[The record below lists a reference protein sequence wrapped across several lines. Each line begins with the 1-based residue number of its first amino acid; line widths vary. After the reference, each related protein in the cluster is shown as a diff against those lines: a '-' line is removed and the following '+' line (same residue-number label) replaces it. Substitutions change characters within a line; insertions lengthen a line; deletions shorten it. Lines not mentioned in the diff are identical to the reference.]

1 MTAMDTRRLRV
12 HSLLCIAV
20 FLASSVSVVA
30 GQYSD
35 IAFVDVTVTENAE
48 ESRTVDIN
56 PDETYI
62 ASGYDGLVAIHNMSS
77 LELVESFVVDGDVL
91 DIKFSPDGTLIA
103 FAMTGSVTDTDTI
116 QVIDVESMT
125 LTSKQSGSNSR
136 SERIEWSPDG
146 NLIAVPNTN
155 NGINLLRASDMEVER
170 TLNGE
175 HNTKVTCV
183 DFSSLGSY
191 ILTGD
196 ESGRVVMW
204 TIEGNPTGKQWDH
217 DSKVVSCDFDS
228 ADEQLAVFTEQGQ
241 MALWSFSGGAIGER
255 NFEGG
260 SQLLWSVNNN
270 QIHLLETGSSQRILT
285 VDSTSL
291 NDVVSIYLAHK
302 AMGFDIVENQFGTR
316 QMAYVAT
323 DTGHIAVYGAPNVAV
338 GQGESGADLDGD
350 ELPDEFD
357 DDDDGDAIPDIR
369 DNNCET
375 FTQAC
380 SKNPDVETIRK
391 VSLQFNSTGL
401 ILDDTFT
408 LDIQLSSALRNLSR
422 RSVVTDTQLSEEEAV
437 LFADA
442 TCKNMNQ
449 IHYIS
454 SWKDAIQMSSGQLTD
469 ARVECSVERG
479 MAFTA
484 VSDQKTHIAVTYSIY
499 FNLSDPVSYPLEFNI
514 RTQPKS
520 TDASL
525 AQHAELHPID
535 VTAYSSESNEF
546 YYSPW
551 WVSEGELSITLEEV
565 VKEEPGIATKVIEG
579 FIDNPILFAPVILLL
594 AGAVVLLMRT
604 KNAIDLELDLD
615 VEDEVESGTISD
627 DETDYE
633 EEDDEVQKTE
643 EGYSEEHDITAD
655 GLREQSAD
663 KPVKARRKAVQKVAP
678 KDGPITK
685 VKRRRLDSIAAT
697 SEELPR
703 RKTAS
708 KKKVV
713 RDAPTQRKVKTRKV
727 VTYSD
732 KNDEDA
738 DED

>member
-1 MTAMDTRRLRV
+1 
-12 HSLLCIAV
+12 
-20 FLASSVSVVA
+20 
-30 GQYSD
+30 
-35 IAFVDVTVTENAE
+35 
-48 ESRTVDIN
+48 
-56 PDETYI
+56 
-62 ASGYDGLVAIHNMSS
+62 
-77 LELVESFVVDGDVL
+77 
-91 DIKFSPDGTLIA
+91 
-103 FAMTGSVTDTDTI
+103 
-116 QVIDVESMT
+116 
-125 LTSKQSGSNSR
+125 
-136 SERIEWSPDG
+136 
-146 NLIAVPNTN
+146 
-155 NGINLLRASDMEVER
+155 
-170 TLNGE
+170 
-175 HNTKVTCV
+175 
-183 DFSSLGSY
+183 
-191 ILTGD
+191 
-196 ESGRVVMW
+196 
-204 TIEGNPTGKQWDH
+204 
-217 DSKVVSCDFDS
+217 
-228 ADEQLAVFTEQGQ
+228 
-241 MALWSFSGGAIGER
+241 
-255 NFEGG
+255 
-260 SQLLWSVNNN
+260 
-270 QIHLLETGSSQRILT
+270 
-285 VDSTSL
+285 
-291 NDVVSIYLAHK
+291 
-302 AMGFDIVENQFGTR
+302 
-316 QMAYVAT
+316 
-323 DTGHIAVYGAPNVAV
+323 
-338 GQGESGADLDGD
+338 
-350 ELPDEFD
+350 
-357 DDDDGDAIPDIR
+357 
-369 DNNCET
+369 
-375 FTQAC
+375 
-380 SKNPDVETIRK
+380 
-391 VSLQFNSTGL
+391 
-401 ILDDTFT
+401 
-408 LDIQLSSALRNLSR
+408 
-422 RSVVTDTQLSEEEAV
+422 
-437 LFADA
+437 
-442 TCKNMNQ
+442 
-449 IHYIS
+449 
-454 SWKDAIQMSSGQLTD
+454 MSSGQLTD

-565 VKEEPGIATKVIEG
+565 VKEQPGIATKVIEG